1 MIDRVCGMPSGKDFP
16 PLRSVMCMQHTV
28 LDDFSLF
35 QQKKKFGACKSIVFG
50 SNRIKAKQASRAMS

>member
-1 MIDRVCGMPSGKDFP
+1 MPSGKDFP

-28 LDDFSLF
+28 LDDFSL
-35 QQKKKFGACKSIVFG
+35 QKMESGACKSIVFG